1 MQGIDLQYR
10 FPAHRGVAWFS
21 TFSPSS
27 SLLAT
32 GGSDELVKLWNL
44 DTKELVS
51 TLKHHKG
58 TVHCGAFSSNGQLFA
73 TCSSDKTAAVMST
86 ESGQI
91 MSHITSHNFG
101 VTWCCFSPDS
111 KVLCTCSWD
120 NTALLSCPRTGNSLS
135 LLQGHRSPVTCADFS
150 PSGLLATSS
159 WDRHIRLWDVVKGS
173 SCPMTGHTDVVWS
186 VSFNPTTPHVLASVS
201 RDKTTC
207 IWDTRMAGR
216 VKTMES
222 ESMTVARYSPDGG
235 RLVSVGNDATILI
248 RDANHLECSV
258 KQTGAHTGL
267 IYNVSF
273 SADSQLLSTAC
284 VNGEVAVWGPS
295 QDKDEVDLL
304 STILDKSNLF
314 SDAIME
320 S

>member
-1 MQGIDLQYR
+1 MQGIDLQRR
-10 FPAHRGVAWFS
+10 FLAHRGVAWFTS
-21 TFSPSS
+21 FSPSS
-27 SLLAT
+27 PLLAT

-51 TLKHHKG
+51 CLTHHKG
-58 TVHCGAFSSNGQLFA
+58 TVHCGTFSNNGQFFA
-73 TCSSDKTAAVMST
+73 SCSSDKTAVVVST
-86 ESGQI
+86 DSGQMI
-91 MSHITSHNFG
+91 SNITSHNFG

-111 KVLCTCSWD
+111 DVLCTCSWD
-120 NTALLSCPRTGNSLS
+120 NTALLSCPRTGDSLS

-159 WDRHIRLWDVVKGS
+159 WDRNIRIWDIVKGA

-186 VSFNPTTPHVLASVS
+186 VSFNPTTPHILASVS

-216 VKTMES
+216 VKAIES
-222 ESMTVARYSPDGG
+222 DNMTCARYSPDGKK
-235 RLVSVGNDATILI
+235 LVSVGNDATILI
-248 RDANHLECSV
+248 RDANNLECSV

-273 SADSQLLSTAC
+273 SANSALLSTAC
-284 VNGEVAVWGPS
+284 VNGEVAVWCSG
-295 QDKDEVDLL
+295 QDTDEVDLL

-314 SDAIME
+314 SDTME
-320 S
+320 